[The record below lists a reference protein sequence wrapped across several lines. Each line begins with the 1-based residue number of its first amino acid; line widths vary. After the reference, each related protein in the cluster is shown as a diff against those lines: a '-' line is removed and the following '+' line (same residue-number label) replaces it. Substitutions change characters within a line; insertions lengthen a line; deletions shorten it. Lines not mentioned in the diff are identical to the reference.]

1 MLAKGR
7 ETVDER
13 QPLRYPH
20 PLPGI
25 GMQIWHP
32 ACHHPC
38 DAKQLLGGHRNFK
51 VRPVLVVLPDSQRP
65 QLDSFKGLGQNIQ
78 P

>member
-25 GMQIWHP
+25 GMQVWHP
-32 ACHHPC
+32 ACRHPC
-38 DAKQLLGGHRNFK
+38 DAKQLLGGHRQEFQGK
-51 VRPVLVVLPDSQRP
+51 ACVSGPP
-65 QLDSFKGLGQNIQ
+65 
-78 P
+78 